1 MATHSF
7 PSTYGG
13 ALTMVLNDPLTRAAL
28 TNGAQR
34 YRGFW
39 TGVSGAG
46 SSSDDGEG
54 RAEGEWGS

>member
-1 MATHSF
+1 
-7 PSTYGG
+7 
-13 ALTMVLNDPLTRAAL
+13 MVLNDPLTRAAL